1 MTCGFWCG
9 LALESF
15 PSLSLSL
22 SRGLCGDVVVWV
34 SGDLWVLVWMNIE
47 WFGFSL
53 SWCLWWC
60 HGVG

>member
-15 PSLSLSL
+15 PSLSLS
-22 SRGLCGDVVVWV
+22 RGLCNGAVVWV
-34 SGDLWVLVWMNIE
+34 SGDSFVLVWINIE
-47 WFGFSL
+47 GFGFSL
-53 SWCLWWC
+53 SWCLWRC